1 MDEKERQAHREAR
14 LRALAQEAGL
24 PPPPEGTALAA
35 EPPEEPHP
43 INVIISRL
51 TSDKR
56 AWRDEC
62 TALLVARG
70 GEAVPALI
78 GALHHASPLVRYHA
92 SEALGAIGDP
102 RAISGLIERLADL
115 DENRGAVAQGAE
127 RALQR
132 FGAGAVPQLLAAASD
147 GPEAVQSRATRLL
160 GRIKSGVPI
169 EALQSLLRSPSENVR
184 IQAATALFS
193 VAREKAIPD
202 LLPAL
207 TDPSRYVRCAAAEAL
222 AELRRPEAR
231 PVLEAVLADPEDF
244 HEKRWAEDLL
254 ELLPA

>member
-1 MDEKERQAHREAR
+1 MDEKEKQAHREAR
-14 LRALAQEAGL
+14 LRALAHEAGL

-35 EPPEEPHP
+35 EPPEEIHP

-70 GEAVPALI
+70 AEAVPALL

-92 SEALGAIGDP
+92 TEALGAIADA
-102 RAISGLIERLADL
+102 RAIPGLIERLADV

-127 RALQR
+127 KALTR
-132 FGAGAVPQLLAAASD
+132 FGEGAVPLLLAAASG
-147 GPEAVQSRATRLL
+147 GPEPVQARATRLL
-160 GRIKSGVPI
+160 GRIRTGVPI
-169 EALQSLLRSPSENVR
+169 DAVQRLLKTGSENVR
-184 IQAATALFS
+184 VQAATALFAL
-193 VAREKAIPD
+193 VREKAVPD
-202 LLPAL
+202 LLPVLA
-207 TDPSRYVRCAAAEAL
+207 DASRYVRCAAAEAL
-222 AELRRPEAR
+222 AELGRREAR

-244 HEKRWAEDLL
+244 HEQRWAEDLL